1 MYVDMCLP
9 YIVSNKHGIVY
20 LMSSTFLVAI
30 LVYARLSSMV
40 YIYIWIILALWLSII
55 FAIKGA
61 VAPYGKPLVTK
72 SFDSKWL
79 LREQRIEFLPY
90 ERGNSICEKVK
101 SSFDAKVEFVFLI

>member
-40 YIYIWIILALWLSII
+40 YIYI
-55 FAIKGA
+55 
-61 VAPYGKPLVTK
+61 
-72 SFDSKWL
+72 
-79 LREQRIEFLPY
+79 
-90 ERGNSICEKVK
+90 
-101 SSFDAKVEFVFLI
+101 